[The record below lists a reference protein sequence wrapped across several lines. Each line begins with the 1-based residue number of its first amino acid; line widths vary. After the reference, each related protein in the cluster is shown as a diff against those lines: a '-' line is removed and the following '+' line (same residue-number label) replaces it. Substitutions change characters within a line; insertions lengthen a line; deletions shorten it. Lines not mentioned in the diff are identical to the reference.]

1 MNAPKKYKVL
11 FVIGQLT
18 GGGAERV
25 LETILNNLDYNI
37 FDVTVYTV
45 QEVAIPASYPAQITY
60 RYIFGAHSFL
70 GKGIVGRLCNK
81 VVNKIKIF
89 IYHHFSAQWFY
100 RLNVKGRYDVE
111 VAFIEGYATRIV
123 SGSTNR
129 MSKKLA
135 WVHIDLLNN
144 HWTQV
149 AFKDLAEEHDCYKV
163 FDKIACVSKTV
174 ENAMHR
180 LFPDLTS
187 LTTVYNPINEV
198 EIIRKSREYVVDKKK
213 DATNIVTIGRLDP
226 QKGYDRLL
234 PIMNELK
241 NENVKFDLSILGT
254 GNEYDKL
261 KKYIEA
267 NNLGDCVH
275 LLGFVSNPYPF
286 LAAADLFVCS
296 SRAEG
301 YSTVVTE
308 ALILGV
314 PVVTTNCS
322 GMMELLGEH
331 GEYGM
336 IVENNSKCLK
346 EALAEVLTSKDKL
359 SELKKKALAR
369 SHDFS
374 IARLMSPVEKMLKS
388 HNINDK

>member
-1 MNAPKKYKVL
+1 
-11 FVIGQLT
+11 
-18 GGGAERV
+18 
-25 LETILNNLDYNI
+25 
-37 FDVTVYTV
+37 
-45 QEVAIPASYPAQITY
+45 
-60 RYIFGAHSFL
+60 
-70 GKGIVGRLCNK
+70 
-81 VVNKIKIF
+81 
-89 IYHHFSAQWFY
+89 
-100 RLNVKGRYDVE
+100 
-111 VAFIEGYATRIV
+111 
-123 SGSTNR
+123 
-129 MSKKLA
+129 
-135 WVHIDLLNN
+135 
-144 HWTQV
+144 
-149 AFKDLAEEHDCYKV
+149 
-163 FDKIACVSKTV
+163 
-174 ENAMHR
+174 
-180 LFPDLTS
+180 
-187 LTTVYNPINEV
+187 
-198 EIIRKSREYVVDKKK
+198 
-213 DATNIVTIGRLDP
+213 
-226 QKGYDRLL
+226 
-234 PIMNELK
+234 MNELK